1 MERIRAR
8 LAGAE
13 EGWLFAQIAGQVAD
27 RRKERCLS
35 QADLAALVGTTQ
47 SAIARLESG
56 GRPPSPARLG
66 AMRGSVAALV
76 GVLSLLAAGCGG
88 GGEEPLSKADF
99 QSQANAICAKYEKQL
114 KALGTPSSIDEIPDL
129 VQQALV
135 ILNKEI
141 DEIAALNPPDELQSD
156 FDKMIAASNKTKAA
170 ANDLS
175 AAAKSGDQAAVQK
188 ALEDGNA
195 ASDEADQLATG
206 LGLSGC
212 NANG

>member
-1 MERIRAR
+1 
-8 LAGAE
+8 
-13 EGWLFAQIAGQVAD
+13 
-27 RRKERCLS
+27 
-35 QADLAALVGTTQ
+35 
-47 SAIARLESG
+47 
-56 GRPPSPARLG
+56 
-66 AMRGSVAALV
+66 V
-76 GVLSLLAAGCGG
+76 GVLVLLAAGCG
-88 GGEEPLSKADF
+88 GGEEPLSKAEF

-114 KALGTPSSIDEIPDL
+114 NALGTPSSIDEIPDL

-156 FDKMIAASNKTKAA
+156 FDKMITASNKTKAA

-195 ASDEADQLATG
+195 ASDEADQLANG
-206 LGLSGC
+206 LGLGEC
-212 NANG
+212 NTNG

>member
-1 MERIRAR
+1 
-8 LAGAE
+8 
-13 EGWLFAQIAGQVAD
+13 
-27 RRKERCLS
+27 
-35 QADLAALVGTTQ
+35 
-47 SAIARLESG
+47 
-56 GRPPSPARLG
+56 
-66 AMRGSVAALV
+66 MRGSVAALV

-114 KALGTPSSIDEIPDL
+114 NALGTPSSIDEIPDL

-195 ASDEADQLATG
+195 ASDEADQLAAG
-206 LGLSGC
+206 LGLGEC
-212 NANG
+212 NTNG

>member
-1 MERIRAR
+1 
-8 LAGAE
+8 
-13 EGWLFAQIAGQVAD
+13 
-27 RRKERCLS
+27 
-35 QADLAALVGTTQ
+35 
-47 SAIARLESG
+47 
-56 GRPPSPARLG
+56 
-66 AMRGSVAALV
+66 MRGSVASLV
-76 GVLSLLAAGCGG
+76 GVLVLLAAGCG
-88 GGEEPLSKADF
+88 GGEEPLSKAEF

-114 KALGTPSSIDEIPDL
+114 NALGTPSSIDEIPDL

-156 FDKMIAASNKTKAA
+156 FDKMITASNKTKAA

-206 LGLSGC
+206 LGLGEC
-212 NANG
+212 NTNG

>member
-1 MERIRAR
+1 
-8 LAGAE
+8 
-13 EGWLFAQIAGQVAD
+13 
-27 RRKERCLS
+27 
-35 QADLAALVGTTQ
+35 
-47 SAIARLESG
+47 
-56 GRPPSPARLG
+56 
-66 AMRGSVAALV
+66 MRGSVAAVV
-76 GVLSLLAAGCGG
+76 GVLALLAAGCGG
-88 GGEEPLSKADF
+88 GGEEPLSKAEF
-99 QSQANAICAKYEKQL
+99 QTQANAICAKYQKQL
-114 KALGTPSSIDEIPDL
+114 NALGIPSSIDEIPDL

-195 ASDEADQLATG
+195 ASDEADQFATG
-206 LGLSGC
+206 LGLSEC

>member
-1 MERIRAR
+1 
-8 LAGAE
+8 
-13 EGWLFAQIAGQVAD
+13 
-27 RRKERCLS
+27 
-35 QADLAALVGTTQ
+35 
-47 SAIARLESG
+47 
-56 GRPPSPARLG
+56 
-66 AMRGSVAALV
+66 MRGSVASLV
-76 GVLSLLAAGCGG
+76 GVLVLLAASCG
-88 GGEEPLSKADF
+88 GGEEPLSKAEF

-114 KALGTPSSIDEIPDL
+114 NALGTPSSIDEIPDL

-206 LGLSGC
+206 LGLGEC
-212 NANG
+212 NTNG

>member
-1 MERIRAR
+1 
-8 LAGAE
+8 
-13 EGWLFAQIAGQVAD
+13 
-27 RRKERCLS
+27 
-35 QADLAALVGTTQ
+35 
-47 SAIARLESG
+47 
-56 GRPPSPARLG
+56 
-66 AMRGSVAALV
+66 MRGSVAA
-76 GVLSLLAAGCGG
+76 VLGGLALLAAGCGG
-88 GGEEPLSKADF
+88 GGEEPLSKAEF

-114 KALGTPSSIDEIPDL
+114 NALGAPSSIDEIPDL

-156 FDKMIAASNKTKAA
+156 FDKLIAASNKTKAA

-175 AAAKSGDQAAVQK
+175 AAAKSGDQAAVQQ

-206 LGLSGC
+206 LGLGEC
-212 NANG
+212 NTNG

>member
-1 MERIRAR
+1 
-8 LAGAE
+8 
-13 EGWLFAQIAGQVAD
+13 
-27 RRKERCLS
+27 
-35 QADLAALVGTTQ
+35 
-47 SAIARLESG
+47 
-56 GRPPSPARLG
+56 
-66 AMRGSVAALV
+66 MRGCVAALM
-76 GVLSLLAAGCGG
+76 GALALLAAGCGG
-88 GGEEPLSKADF
+88 GGEEPLSKAEF

-114 KALGTPSSIDEIPDL
+114 NALGTPSSIDEIPDL

-206 LGLSGC
+206 LGLGEC
-212 NANG
+212 NTNG

>member
-1 MERIRAR
+1 
-8 LAGAE
+8 
-13 EGWLFAQIAGQVAD
+13 
-27 RRKERCLS
+27 
-35 QADLAALVGTTQ
+35 
-47 SAIARLESG
+47 
-56 GRPPSPARLG
+56 
-66 AMRGSVAALV
+66 MRGTVAALV
-76 GVLSLLAAGCGG
+76 GVLALLAAGCGG
-88 GGEEPLSKADF
+88 GGEEPLSEAEF
-99 QSQANAICAKYEKQL
+99 QSQANAICAKYQKQL
-114 KALGTPSSIDEIPDL
+114 NALGTPSSIDEIPDL

>member
-1 MERIRAR
+1 
-8 LAGAE
+8 
-13 EGWLFAQIAGQVAD
+13 
-27 RRKERCLS
+27 
-35 QADLAALVGTTQ
+35 
-47 SAIARLESG
+47 
-56 GRPPSPARLG
+56 
-66 AMRGSVAALV
+66 MRGSVAA
-76 GVLSLLAAGCGG
+76 VLGGLALLAAGCGG
-88 GGEEPLSKADF
+88 GGEEPLSKAEF

-114 KALGTPSSIDEIPDL
+114 NALGAPSSIDEIPDL

-141 DEIAALNPPDELQSD
+141 DEIAALNPPDEQQSD
-156 FDKMIAASNKTKAA
+156 FDKLIAASNKTKAA

-206 LGLSGC
+206 LGLGEC
-212 NANG
+212 NTNG